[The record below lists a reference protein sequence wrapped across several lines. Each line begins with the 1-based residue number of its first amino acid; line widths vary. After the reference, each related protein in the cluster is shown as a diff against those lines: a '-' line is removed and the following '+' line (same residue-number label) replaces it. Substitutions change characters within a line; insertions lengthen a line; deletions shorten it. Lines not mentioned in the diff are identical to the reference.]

1 MDHFEQTVRRRD
13 EQAYN
18 KDKFRYHLLLAVA
31 IAAGLLTVVDLSAC
45 LAMLASG
52 TFSLL
57 ALFPTV
63 VLALIAILAF
73 YFKDEM
79 LLEYDYLVEDDTLI
93 IAKIRN
99 LKSRKEVVTVRLSAL
114 KRMESFTPERYA
126 AIQAKKY
133 NFSLNDDA
141 EKQLLFF
148 EKDGQMAVMLLEP
161 NDTLTAQLKKELAK

>member
-31 IAAGLLTVVDLSAC
+31 LAAGLLTVVDLSVCIAA
-45 LAMLASG
+45 LAAG
-52 TFSLL
+52 RFSLFT
-57 ALFPTV
+57 LFPTV
-63 VLALIAILAF
+63 ILALIAILAF

-114 KRMESFTPERYA
+114 KRMETYTPERFQ
-126 AIQAKKY
+126 AIESKKY
-133 NFSLNDDA
+133 NFSLNEDVP
-141 EKQLLFF
+141 KQLLFF
-148 EKDGQMAVMLLEP
+148 EKDGQMAVMLLEA
-161 NDTLTAQLKKELAK
+161 NDTLTTQLKKELAK